1 MLYAGSALTGKVFQ
15 GLGKSSKFNIWA
27 SRYQVSEIVVIRIF
41 QGSQRV
47 LARAFMMRRGFW
59 VTTNIV
65 NIQEH

>member
-47 LARAFMMRRGFW
+47 LARGVYDEKRILGYDKYS
-59 VTTNIV
+59 
-65 NIQEH
+65 